1 MILDSSTTNKDVLQV
16 AKKEING
23 PISDLTLNYINNN
36 FTELY
41 GIKKFVDRMVIE
53 SGNANAEVTQSR
65 GGYYTL
71 NDRLN
76 IISSIAGEALGK
88 AGDPLAAI
96 SASGYKISMD
106 DLSTDVKSAM
116 AGNAPITEARGF
128 FENNRGAMFPLRNAS
143 RDGQLHSVSDNVKD
157 AVLAAKV
164 TNAIDGKYYT
174 ISYIS
179 KGVNDSYGVSI
190 HEYDKGSFGVN
201 SENGKRTLVYY
212 NRQQYKTPL
221 TGIQNLVFED
231 ENGEGITFYL
241 TIDYDAIPGNFLNIS
256 NTIQGAGLGC
266 IIDESNYTY
275 RPGNYLELKT
285 GNNPQL
291 VCKRNYNE
299 IKVKF
304 GYNATVNMI
313 LEFNLLGI
321 NNILHLKRIYT
332 QPRSSGNIGSDF
344 DSDSTLM
351 HNVTT
356 DWISPYRIRAIR
368 NGNGNGYLTT
378 GGNHGTTGGSGFPTA
393 ERDTALSVTADNNL
407 VRHGDVL
414 FVHDSVVITTTN
426 YVAGMNTVNLEN
438 GDKRHILKET
448 VTYTITP
455 RNVAVTVE
463 FEALEDI
470 EIRDYSG
477 LQSQKG
483 AWDTTLYYMEDTGK
497 PVKFNASDGSRGES
511 SMKENGN
518 PDRWVQKKAGD
529 VLVAYYDT
537 DVGLGSRDLVADQEA
552 MLFHSATKV
561 YGKLI
566 YDSNN
571 LYTRMSMGDTFYWSG
586 GYSFSRGLVCPGAET
601 AYFYYLSGKKVY
613 VVDFFEAVA
622 NTYLVVERGDINKK
636 ITVIEKSDSITCG
649 DFVTSNGLKITSTG
663 YGQLKFTV
671 D

>member
-1 MILDSSTTNKDVLQV
+1 M

-164 TNAIDGKYYT
+164 TNARKDKIYT
-174 ISYIS
+174 IAYIS
-179 KGVNDSYGVSI
+179 KGVSDSYGVNI
-190 HEYDKGSFGVN
+190 FEYDKSSFGTDSAM
-201 SENGKRTLVYY
+201 SERRLVYY
-212 NRQQYKTPL
+212 NRPQFKSPL
-221 TGIQNLVFED
+221 TGIQNLVIED
-231 ENGEGITFYL
+231 EIGEGLTFYL
-241 TIDYDAIPGNFLNIS
+241 TIDYAAISGTNLNIS
-256 NTIQGAGLGC
+256 NTANGQGYGC
-266 IIDESNYTY
+266 IIDESNYIY
-275 RPGNYLELKT
+275 RASNYTEQQAINSL
-285 GNNPQL
+285 PL
-291 VCKRNYNE
+291 VCERVSGFNIN
-299 IKVKF
+299 IKF
-304 GYNATVNMI
+304 AYSANQNMI
-313 LEFNLLGI
+313 INFGELGI
-321 NNILHLKRIYT
+321 NKIIHLNEIYLQDRDT
-332 QPRSSGNIGSDF
+332 ASLGADF
-344 DSDSTLM
+344 ENKTVLYRATS
-351 HNVTT
+351 
-356 DWISPYRIRAIR
+356 DWISPHRIRAIN
-368 NGNGNGYLTT
+368 NGNSNGYLTT
-378 GGNHGTTGGSGFPTA
+378 GGNHGTDGGGGYPTA
-393 ERDTALSVTADNNL
+393 EKATAVGVYADNNE
-407 VRHGDVL
+407 VRNGDV
-414 FVHDSVVITTTN
+414 VYVKDNIVIQTTN
-426 YVAGMNTVNLEN
+426 YVCGMNTVDLNSGN
-438 GDKRHILKET
+438 RRDILKEV

-455 RNVAVTVE
+455 KNIAVTVE

-477 LQSQKG
+477 LQAQQG
-483 AWDTTLYYMEDTGK
+483 AWNGSLYYMEDTGK
-497 PVKFNASDGSRGES
+497 PVKFDISGSES
-511 SMKENGN
+511 GDSSTKVNGN
-518 PDRWVQKKAGD
+518 PDRWVMKKGSD
-529 VLVAYYDT
+529 VVVAYYDT
-537 DVGLGSRDLVADQEA
+537 SVGIGDREYVGTDQN
-552 MLFHSATKV
+552 LFWHSGTKV

-566 YDSNN
+566 YDGSNYIRLN
-571 LYTRMSMGDTFYWSG
+571 QGDSFYWSG
-586 GYSFSRGLVCPGAET
+586 GYSFTRGFACPGAET
-601 AYFYYLSGKKVY
+601 AYSYYLSGKKVY
-613 VVDFFEAVA
+613 VVDFFDAT
-622 NTYLVVERGDINKK
+622 NTHLIVDRDDFNKR
-636 ITVIEKSDSITCG
+636 ITVIEKSDSITC
-649 DFVTSNGLKITSTG
+649 DNFISSNGLKIRATG